1 MRGCSVHYH
10 ETLDLTDSVDAKLI
24 DPPKN
29 ALRSYREG
37 IDELVSSVREKGLI
51 QPIIVRPTGSRFEVV
66 AGARRLEACKRLRWS
81 RVPCI
86 IRELTDKDSFE
97 ISLSENIQR
106 KTMNAIEEAEAFR
119 RYIDQNGW
127 GGESQLARK
136 IGKSQ
141 EYVSQRLSLL
151 TLPRGVQ
158 HEIIRHQ
165 INPSAAQEIARL
177 SDPKIQTALSE
188 HATKLHMTVGMI
200 RESANSIRKGASVD
214 VAVKRVQL
222 RRQVA
227 QGRFSMQ
234 EQQELSQPEFMRNL
248 LKSSEALEFGSDVRD
263 LDKAILILKLA
274 LSRLGSLI
282 DELPEESPVKDLLL
296 EKRLSIHG
304 MIDSLIKV
312 KIKIGGR
319 MPSQISA

>member
-24 DPPKN
+24 DPPRI
-29 ALRSYREG
+29 ALRSYQEG
-37 IDELVSSVREKGLI
+37 IDELVSSIREKGLI
-51 QPIIVRPTGSRFEVV
+51 QPIIVRPTGNRFQVV

-86 IRELTDKDSFE
+86 IRELTDKDSYE
-97 ISLSENIQR
+97 ISLTENIQR
-106 KTMNAIEEAEAFR
+106 KTMNAVEEAEAFK
-119 RYIDQNGW
+119 RYIEQNGW

-141 EYVSQRLSLL
+141 EYVSQRISLLSL
-151 TLPRGVQ
+151 PRSVQ
-158 HEIIRHQ
+158 HEIIRRQ
-165 INPSAAQEIARL
+165 INPSAAQEIARIP
-177 SDPKIQTALSE
+177 DPRAQAALSE
-188 HATKLHMTVGMI
+188 RAAKLHLTVGMI
-200 RESANSIRKGASVD
+200 RETAKSIRRGESVET
-214 VAVKRVQL
+214 AVKRVQL
-222 RRQVA
+222 KRQTVA
-227 QGRFSMQ
+227 
-234 EQQELSQPEFMRNL
+234 EQISIESSDELSEPEFMRGL
-248 LKSSEALEFGSDVRD
+248 LKSSEDIELGSDVRD

-282 DELPEESPVKDLLL
+282 DELPEESRVKDLLL

-304 MIDSLIKV
+304 MVDSLIKV

-319 MPSQISA
+319 VPSQISA

>member
-1 MRGCSVHYH
+1 
-10 ETLDLTDSVDAKLI
+10 AKLI
-24 DPPKN
+24 DPPKI
-29 ALRSYREG
+29 ALRSYQDG

-51 QPIIVRPTGSRFEVV
+51 QPIIIRPTGNRFEVV

-86 IRELTDKDSFE
+86 IRELTDKDSYE
-97 ISLSENIQR
+97 ISLTENIQR
-106 KTMNAIEEAEAFR
+106 KTMNAIEEADAFR

-151 TLPRGVQ
+151 TLPRSVQ
-158 HEIIRHQ
+158 HEIIRRQ

-177 SDPKIQTALSE
+177 SDPKAQAALSE
-188 HATKLHMTVGMI
+188 RATKLHMTVGMI
-200 RESANSIRKGASVD
+200 RESAKSIRKGESVD
-214 VAVKRVQL
+214 AAVKKVQL
-222 RRQVA
+222 KRQVA
-227 QGRFSMQ
+227 HERFSM
-234 EQQELSQPEFMRNL
+234 EGSEELSEPEFMRNL
-248 LKSSEALEFGSDVRD
+248 LKSSADLELGSDVRD

-282 DELPEESPVKDLLL
+282 DELPEESRVKDLLL